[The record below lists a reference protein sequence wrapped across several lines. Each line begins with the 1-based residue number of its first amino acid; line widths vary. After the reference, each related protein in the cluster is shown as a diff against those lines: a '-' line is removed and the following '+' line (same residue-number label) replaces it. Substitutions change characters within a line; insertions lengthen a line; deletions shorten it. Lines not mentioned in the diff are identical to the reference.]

1 MESSKEI
8 AARYKLLFRL
18 PSYRDIL
25 IRTTLSSII
34 FGIIHGMGKQYFTG
48 DDVLKNIILFI
59 IMYYILPAVLSTY
72 ITVKMMKREI
82 LTERRLAGLSLFT
95 VLFMGISNITGVTIS
110 IIMNSILVQEI
121 VTIVSCGII
130 MSLKYLVICTLERK
144 KVEAFLSSIL
154 HYAMCVISGVWIYQ
168 LTGKYGILNV
178 ILRSFYVAGSF
189 TITSWFLMDAVDKV
203 GLKVIQIE
211 GIKLFNAFTKYWLAN
226 RKDKIE
232 EILEKYSHEEDVKI
246 KNIIFFDEENKPKY
260 TIIIPEFHF
269 GPFRDLGSSQFPH
282 IIIDQLERD
291 NIKAVVLHGISGH
304 GQDIANTSDCKKI
317 IRRIIEEN
325 FKAKPDRTKAT
336 NIIKIKKGKCTIY
349 CQLFEDTAL
358 LIVTRAPNLTEDL
371 PMWIKREIK
380 DKAKKLGIKDVMI
393 IDAHNS
399 IRENEQLSDKD
410 YKEIIEAAEK
420 ALTKVKNINQNK
432 LKIGISR
439 KIIKEYTE
447 EQGIGKGGVIGLTIG
462 TEKQMFT
469 FIVYD
474 GNNMIPEFRE
484 KVIKRLMQEKISNVE
499 VLTTDTHSVNGLTP
513 EERGYHPVGEID
525 HKEVLV
531 KYAIEVA
538 EESNKKVTYMNYTI
552 REITVESIK
561 VLGEDLLAKFSKAIS
576 EALRIAKKVSIAA
589 FTLSTVTSIILFLI

>member
-110 IIMNSILVQEI
+110 IIMNSILAQEI

-168 LTGKYGILNV
+168 LIGKYGILNV

-291 NIKAVVLHGISGH
+291 NIKAVVLHGISEH

-420 ALTKVKNINQNK
+420 ALTKVKNLNQNK

>member
-168 LTGKYGILNV
+168 LIGKYGILNV

-291 NIKAVVLHGISGH
+291 NIKAVVLHGISEH

-380 DKAKKLGIKDVMI
+380 NKAKKLGIKDVMI

-420 ALTKVKNINQNK
+420 ALTKVKNLNQNK

>member
-168 LTGKYGILNV
+168 LIGKYGILNV

-291 NIKAVVLHGISGH
+291 NIKAVVLHGISEH

-420 ALTKVKNINQNK
+420 ALTKVKNLNQNK